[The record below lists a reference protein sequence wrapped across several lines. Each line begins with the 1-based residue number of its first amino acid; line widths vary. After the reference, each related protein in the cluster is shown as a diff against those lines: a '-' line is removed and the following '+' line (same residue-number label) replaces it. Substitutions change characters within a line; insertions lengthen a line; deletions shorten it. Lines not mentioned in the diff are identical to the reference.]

1 MASPNPD
8 PLSPADRWLA
18 VPVAGPR
25 LRVSAAD
32 ALAAR
37 VRLVLETR
45 PGDLPWSP
53 EFGCALGEFV
63 GKPVTRDRLSE
74 VSNTVATAL
83 RRCKWC
89 AARRMRG
96 PMVSRCEVRLL
107 TDLGAGPGDAVTLPL
122 AERALVPFSLSATLE
137 VDLELQTA
145 EGLLTMQA
153 ILSP

>member
-1 MASPNPD
+1 MASPSPD

-18 VPVAGPR
+18 VPVSGPR
-25 LRVSAAD
+25 LRVSASET
-32 ALAAR
+32 LAAR

-83 RRCKWC
+83 RRWI
-89 AARRMRG
+89 RG
-96 PMVSRCEVRLL
+96 AMVSRCEVRLL
-107 TDLGAGPGDAVTLPL
+107 TDLGAGPGGDAVTLPL

>member
-1 MASPNPD
+1 M
-8 PLSPADRWLA
+8 
-18 VPVAGPR
+18 
-25 LRVSAAD
+25 
-32 ALAAR
+32 
-37 VRLVLETR
+37 
-45 PGDLPWSP
+45 
-53 EFGCALGEFV
+53 

-83 RRCKWC
+83 RRWI
-89 AARRMRG
+89 RG
-96 PMVSRCEVRLL
+96 AMVSRCEVRLL